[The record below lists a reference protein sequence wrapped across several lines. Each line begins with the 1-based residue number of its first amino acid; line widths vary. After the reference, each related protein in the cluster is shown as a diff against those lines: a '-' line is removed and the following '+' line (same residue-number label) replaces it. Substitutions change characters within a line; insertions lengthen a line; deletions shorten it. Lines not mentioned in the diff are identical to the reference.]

1 LIVRASHSIE
11 SEEEKEMKIISNHRQ
26 PLTLEGGVILAA
38 AGTDGSARE
47 VEKLTERD
55 RRRYLDRGL
64 IAVVTEPAVTPAQS
78 DAATD
83 AQAGEKRRV
92 K

>member
-1 LIVRASHSIE
+1 
-11 SEEEKEMKIISNHRQ
+11 MKVINNHRQ

-38 AGTDGSARE
+38 AGTDGSTRE

-64 IAVVTEPAVTPAQS
+64 IAVVTEPLAAPAQS
-78 DAATD
+78 DATAD
-83 AQAGEKRRV
+83 AQAGEKRRT